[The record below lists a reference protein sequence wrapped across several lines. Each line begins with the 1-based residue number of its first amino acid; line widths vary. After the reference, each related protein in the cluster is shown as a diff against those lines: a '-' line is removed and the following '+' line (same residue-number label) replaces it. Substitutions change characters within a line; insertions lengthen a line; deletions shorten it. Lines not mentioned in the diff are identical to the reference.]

1 MAQPM
6 LCTKCGTVAVSRR
19 VTPGSG
25 WITFV
30 LLLCFIVPGL
40 IYWIWRHTSTYQV
53 CSQCGSK
60 SLIPPTAPLAQAM
73 ITAQPQ
79 VATSLIAEQQR
90 RKDQSVGTFIAIGVI
105 VFFFILARISKW
117 INTNGRPI
125 GPTAFLALLLVVVLA
140 VFVWR
145 LIKRARPGP

>member
-6 LCTKCGTVAVSRR
+6 LCTQCGTVAVSRQ

-30 LLLCFIVPGL
+30 LFWFFIVPGL

-60 SLIPPTAPLAQAM
+60 SLIPPTAPLAQTVIA
-73 ITAQPQ
+73 AQPQ
-79 VATSLIAEQQR
+79 VATSLIAERQR
-90 RKDQSVGTFIAIGVI
+90 RKDQSVGTFTAIGII
-105 VFFFILARISKW
+105 VLFFILAWISEW
-117 INTNGRPI
+117 INTNGGQI
-125 GPTAFLALLLVVVLA
+125 GPTAFLPLILVVVLA
-140 VFVWR
+140 VFLWR
-145 LIKRARPGP
+145 LIKRARPGS